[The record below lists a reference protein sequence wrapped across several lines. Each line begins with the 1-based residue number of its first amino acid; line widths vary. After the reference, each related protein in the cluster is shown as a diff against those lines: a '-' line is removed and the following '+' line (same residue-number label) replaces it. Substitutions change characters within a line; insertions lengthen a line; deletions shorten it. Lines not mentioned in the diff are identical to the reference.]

1 MALAA
6 PAWVARE
13 VSLAAL
19 HAEVYLSA
27 EAMEACWLAA
37 PLVLAHL
44 VLGATELTAATEAT
58 AVRAGPLVGLAFLVR
73 HHAPSQ
79 VQLESVPEAHMVQEA
94 VGATTVLKT
103 LASAVEA
110 LASKVETLA
119 SAVQVVSAVQVASRV
134 VLD

>member
-27 EAMEACWLAA
+27 EAMEALAA

-110 LASKVETLA
+110 LASTVETLA